1 MLSNEVKTAIAIIG
15 ALSILIA
22 NVSSLVHN
30 CTELKRASKQLGS
43 EKAFQE
49 AINSAKS

>member
-30 CTELKRASKQLGS
+30 CTELKKAGKQLSSGKEYQGS
-43 EKAFQE
+43 M
-49 AINSAKS
+49 NSATN